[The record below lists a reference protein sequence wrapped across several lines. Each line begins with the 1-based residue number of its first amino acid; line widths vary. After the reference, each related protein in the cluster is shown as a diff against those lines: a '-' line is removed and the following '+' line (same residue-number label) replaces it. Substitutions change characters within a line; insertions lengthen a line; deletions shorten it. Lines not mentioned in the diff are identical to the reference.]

1 MFDRAR
7 ILIVE
12 DDPQQAELLAD
23 RVEGC
28 DGSVAGPFSS
38 FRETERYIET
48 SRAPDGAILDF
59 RLADG
64 EVTPIATHLLTLGVP
79 VVICAGAYVP
89 DRLRTFAPHLAY
101 MPKPV
106 GIDEVLVR
114 LNDMIQE
121 TRRSPRPTAGRRPER
136 RDAAKE

>member
-1 MFDRAR
+1 VFDRAR

-23 RVEGC
+23 RVEACG
-28 DGSVAGPFSS
+28 GSAVGPFSS

-48 SRAPDGAILDF
+48 SCALDGAILDF

-64 EVTPIATHLLTLGVP
+64 EVTPIATHLLTVGVP

-106 GIDEVLVR
+106 AVDEVLVR
-114 LNDMIQE
+114 LNEMIQE
-121 TRRSPRPTAGRRPER
+121 KRRSPRPTVGPRPER

>member
-1 MFDRAR
+1 VFDRAR

-23 RVEGC
+23 MVEAREGL
-28 DGSVAGPFSS
+28 VVGPFSG

-48 SRAPDGAILDF
+48 SSAPDGAILDF

-64 EVTPIATHLLTLGVP
+64 EVTPIATHLLSLGIP

-106 GIDEVLVR
+106 SIDEVLVR
-114 LNDMIQE
+114 LNAMIRD
-121 TRRSPRPTAGRRPER
+121 RRRHGPSNGRVSGG
-136 RDAAKE
+136 

>member
-12 DDPQQAELLAD
+12 DDPLQAELLAD
-23 RVEGC
+23 RVEAC

-48 SRAPDGAILDF
+48 SCAPDGAILDF

-106 GIDEVLVR
+106 AIDEILIR
-114 LNDMIQE
+114 LNEMIQKN
-121 TRRSPRPTAGRRPER
+121 RRSARPTVGRRFER
-136 RDAAKE
+136 RDSAKE

>member
-12 DDPQQAELLAD
+12 DDPRQAELLAD
-23 RVEGC
+23 RIEAREG
-28 DGSVAGPFSS
+28 VVVGPFSGL
-38 FRETERYIET
+38 RETERYIET
-48 SRAPDGAILDF
+48 GSAPDGAILDF

-64 EVTPIATHLLTLGVP
+64 EVTPIATHLLSQGVP

-89 DRLRTFAPHLAY
+89 DRLRTLAPHLAF

-106 GIDEVLVR
+106 SLDDVIAR
-114 LNDMIQE
+114 LWAMILE
-121 TRRSPRPTAGRRPER
+121 NRRRGPPRNRAH
-136 RDAAKE
+136 A